1 MIQPFPSQPTH
12 SLIPAP
18 TSVTG
23 SEAGLAIATLTAA
36 GSGPAPVDFVT
47 VMAESVPLPFG
58 LTAKSDQIPKME
70 LQNKDAAVAG
80 SMLGQSSVDPLDPL
94 PKQDGA
100 MPLQHDG
107 SAGFTSPELPDPA
120 FPSVTAPAVVSTS
133 LPPPPAPQVSQEPDT
148 AAKAMPVFSLAAM
161 AFSDR
166 SATAQPSAAKENPAP
181 PAIDDP
187 RFPATRDSAA
197 PSPDRREG
205 ILSAS
210 DGEIAF
216 SARLEPD
223 LRSGSGQSTA
233 SPSSSMPGP
242 EIALLQRD
250 TPNQL
255 ALATKLQRDSN
266 AEEKAQGMPERPA
279 SKAAAAAFE
288 SPHSKPRPVVGEAS
302 PSLAERPVEI
312 SSDREKNV
320 SDRLETPPARQTQS
334 KARGQ
339 VAGMSPS
346 PSELA
351 GLPPKAPPHEGG
363 RFHPDT
369 AATPEAS
376 RLRSSSPDAPPAP
389 LPLQIGLPQVA
400 SVAAPSLHLTGG
412 YADMRSESRLHAAA
426 PPAPLPAPLPVQIGL
441 QQIMPVAVPAAPSI
455 HLTGSDS
462 GIAPEPR
469 LHAAVPP
476 APLPAPLP
484 VQIGLPQVS
493 SVAAPS
499 LHLTGGDADIGPE
512 PRLHAV
518 VLPEAS
524 QVPQVIQTTVGPNA
538 DVQLHQ
544 ARPRAADHT
553 LAASIVQQAPPAV
566 NDTSLAD
573 GAVPADRQYFVTN
586 SAEIRVHPQDH
597 DPASPVLI
605 AIAAEAGLGPQQDD
619 PAPTRPATAQVPL
632 TAEIL
637 RLVQTPPDGPVTLT
651 LRPDDL
657 GTLRFEVTQ
666 TEHGLHIHLSVDQP
680 QTLDLLRRQGDQ
692 LLADLRQA
700 GFAGASLSFAGDGA
714 QDAPPQPRDQ
724 PQHSL
729 YPSGTKPALD
739 HPSPHAPR
747 IASSGTLD
755 LRL

>member
-312 SSDREKNV
+312 SSDRAKNV

-389 LPLQIGLPQVA
+389 LPLQIGLPQFA

-441 QQIMPVAVPAAPSI
+441 QQIMPVAVPAVPSI
-455 HLTGSDS
+455 HLTGS
-462 GIAPEPR
+462 
-469 LHAAVPP
+469 
-476 APLPAPLP
+476 
-484 VQIGLPQVS
+484 
-493 SVAAPS
+493 
-499 LHLTGGDADIGPE
+499 DADIGPE

-518 VLPEAS
+518 VLPEPS

-566 NDTSLAD
+566 HDTSLAD

-586 SAEIRVHPQDH
+586 IAEIRVHPQDH

-714 QDAPPQPRDQ
+714 QDSPPQPRDQ